1 MAQIRAGILDEGPRK
16 RAAPVEPIDGLN
28 HAKRVR
34 LGTELTSH
42 SNAPPLPPGPTSIAQ
57 LFTLTNDEG
66 LSSFDVTQLPIELVV
81 KITLPVLQQINQ
93 ASLDEAISTVRSRY
107 DLLSRAQYAMSQRQA
122 EPSTTVDDDEDDY
135 EPDFQP
141 MEDSEQ
147 ILNKADDVPAE
158 SSSAIPTDVALG
170 TFKLPQP
177 PPFTPEET
185 RRIGKSTI
193 DRVFRMLDMVDDS
206 LPGKKKKSGLNRL
219 AGSNHDQETWITI
232 ITRLATRTCA
242 GLDDESESDGD
253 ESKDKIDSE
262 QVIKPRLSDTIREK
276 LLKYIVEDFRSR
288 IHIAIMWL
296 NEEWFNDRICG
307 QAKIPRDKRQFPPL
321 PVNTPIMINGW

>member
-1 MAQIRAGILDEGPRK
+1 MAQTRAGILDEGPRK
-16 RAAPVEPIDGLN
+16 RGAPVEPIDGLN

-34 LGTELTSH
+34 LGTELTSR
-42 SNAPPLPPGPTSIAQ
+42 SNPPPLPPGPTSIAQ
-57 LFTLTNDEG
+57 LFTLTSDEG

-93 ASLDEAISTVRSRY
+93 VSLDEAISNVRSRY
-107 DLLSRAQYAMSQRQA
+107 ELLGRAQYAMSQRQG
-122 EPSTTVDDDEDDY
+122 EPVTTIDDDEDDY

-158 SSSAIPTDVALG
+158 NSLAVPTDVALG

-185 RRIGKSTI
+185 HRIGKSTI
-193 DRVFRMLDMVDDS
+193 DRVFRMLDTVDDS
-206 LPGKKKKSGLNRL
+206 LPARKKKSGLNRL

-242 GLDDESESDGD
+242 GLDDESENDGD
-253 ESKDKIDSE
+253 ESKDEIDSD
-262 QVIKPRLSDTIREK
+262 QVMKPRLSDIIREK

-307 QAKIPRDKRQFPPL
+307 QAKIPRDKRQFPL
-321 PVNTPIMINGW
+321 CQSTPPITINGW